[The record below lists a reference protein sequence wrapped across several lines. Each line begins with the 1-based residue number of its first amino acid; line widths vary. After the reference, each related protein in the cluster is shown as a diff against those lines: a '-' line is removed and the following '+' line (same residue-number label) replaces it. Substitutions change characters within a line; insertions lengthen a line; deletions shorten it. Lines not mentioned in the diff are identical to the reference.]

1 MKKSTLAFVASLLA
15 LLLVLA
21 PTVDAG
27 VGNSKSGGSRKS
39 GGSNRSGRSSWSGG
53 SDRSGRSSWS
63 GGTSSYSSSSESGA
77 GLGSSGALGVVA
89 IVAVGG
95 IFFRI
100 VKGMGGDIYSSNDVE
115 MTTEE
120 RVGRQIQNN
129 QEAIR
134 ELKRLDPYFDEESF
148 LSQAKAVY
156 LHLQSAWTEKDW
168 ASVRNLESQSLYEQ
182 HRTQLQEHIRAKTT
196 NVLERVC
203 VEDSKIKDFYPN
215 PQGHDRLEVILSS
228 TMRDYIKDDET
239 GRIIEG
245 DPSKE
250 LFTVYRMNFIR
261 VHGAQTEGI
270 AKDDVSSDHCPNCG
284 APLTIDS
291 GSKCEYCQASLI
303 RTAQDWV
310 LDTYDV
316 VDEIEFY
323 K

>member
-53 SDRSGRSSWS
+53 SNRSGRSSWS

-95 IFFRI
+95 IFFKI

-148 LSQAKAVY
+148 LS
-156 LHLQSAWTEKDW
+156 TFTF
-168 ASVRNLESQSLYEQ
+168 SLLGQ
-182 HRTQLQEHIRAKTT
+182 K
-196 NVLERVC
+196 
-203 VEDSKIKDFYPN
+203 KIGLLF
-215 PQGHDRLEVILSS
+215 VI
-228 TMRDYIKDDET
+228 
-239 GRIIEG
+239 
-245 DPSKE
+245 
-250 LFTVYRMNFIR
+250 
-261 VHGAQTEGI
+261 
-270 AKDDVSSDHCPNCG
+270 
-284 APLTIDS
+284 
-291 GSKCEYCQASLI
+291 
-303 RTAQDWV
+303 
-310 LDTYDV
+310 
-316 VDEIEFY
+316 
-323 K
+323 